1 MKVAAPRLAKAVLLL
16 ALAACAKD
24 EVTAPPSIASS
35 SIGSPSAQV
44 DGAPMAFVATQRRS
58 LSEAVGLWNDNVTT
72 FGALALVPPPVESRM
87 YAMGNLVI
95 HDVMNAVD
103 RRYEPYAYAGQ
114 IDQPVSVEAALA
126 TAVHDVLTPLGQG
139 LPTPDA
145 LQFIDQAHSSYMDE
159 IGTGDPVTRGVQLG
173 HAVAAA
179 MLARRAADGSAGP
192 PAVPFTSTGEPGKY
206 RPTLFPSADGLSG
219 LQSVTNWGNV
229 RPFVLTSAS
238 QFRPRPMYGASTVA
252 EAITTPQYLADYA
265 EVKSLGG
272 IVSNRTQDQSDIGV
286 FWIESSAQGWNRIA
300 RAVAG
305 QRHLDA
311 WNLARM
317 IAQVSL
323 GIADGYI
330 SVFETK
336 YYFNFWRPVTA
347 IRLGNLNAATPGDP
361 TWDVASM
368 AVGLG
373 PTPPIPDYSSAHAV
387 AGSAAGEAILANI
400 GGPAAFTVESL
411 TLPGKPRSF
420 RSMRDAI
427 QENADSRIYIG
438 FHFRE
443 ATVIGIEQGQQVGQ
457 YIVSHS
463 LQRVRGR

>member
-1 MKVAAPRLAKAVLLL
+1 M
-16 ALAACAKD
+16 
-24 EVTAPPSIASS
+24 
-35 SIGSPSAQV
+35 
-44 DGAPMAFVATQRRS
+44 
-58 LSEAVGLWNDNVTT
+58 
-72 FGALALVPPPVESRM
+72 
-87 YAMGNLVI
+87 
-95 HDVMNAVD
+95 
-103 RRYEPYAYAGQ
+103 
-114 IDQPVSVEAALA
+114 
-126 TAVHDVLTPLGQG
+126 
-139 LPTPDA
+139 
-145 LQFIDQAHSSYMDE
+145 
-159 IGTGDPVTRGVQLG
+159 
-173 HAVAAA
+173 
-179 MLARRAADGSAGP
+179 
-192 PAVPFTSTGEPGKY
+192 
-206 RPTLFPSADGLSG
+206 
-219 LQSVTNWGNV
+219 QSVTNWGNV

-443 ATVIGIEQGQQVGQ
+443 ATVIGIEQGRQVGQ